1 MQAGDEQTASAVA
14 KGLTKKR
21 KQLSKP
27 LRCELIA
34 GVHRPVSK
42 IATQPGP
49 KPKGKVVLPHQR
61 RQPQLQQ
68 KHQGKG
74 VYKLPAASTYDLWN
88 VEAEQT
94 DPRLDKHNNIP
105 GAINGSAGR
114 PSKRRKQAV
123 KPTACAVEVDAAG
136 CSYNPDVE
144 HHQEALSQAVA
155 TEMQKVYKQD
165 LLPKRVP
172 RFVDYEP
179 ETDELALLQVDAE
192 PDSDDDSAAP
202 SAAAAS
208 GKPVAAVSLRTKR
221 IKKDRGLELRRRLR
235 EEEDERRRALK
246 AQRRD
251 IDNVKHIQQQLQEEE
266 ADRCIE
272 HAQRHSWHYCRRT
285 AYSICCHDQQS
296 WSAVKVVMCCTLQ
309 CEPSTRD
316 CKAGST
322 SRVAAALVLFLR
334 LQHAAVPV
342 MCQATVKAA
351 VKDRKH
357 FAYCRQ
363 EVRAAKAAAKAE
375 KAMHEPPRLGKVKFE
390 AEPVQV
396 MMTNSALLGPGAP
409 VMLSVSTAVTVLPSD
424 SCDALSMS
432 YVAGACT
439 SLQWVAK
446 TTSGLDAVSL

>member
-1 MQAGDEQTASAVA
+1 
-14 KGLTKKR
+14 
-21 KQLSKP
+21 
-27 LRCELIA
+27 
-34 GVHRPVSK
+34 
-42 IATQPGP
+42 
-49 KPKGKVVLPHQR
+49 
-61 RQPQLQQ
+61 
-68 KHQGKG
+68 

-192 PDSDDDSAAP
+192 PDSDDDAAAP
-202 SAAAAS
+202 SAADAAGAAS

-272 HAQRHSWHYCRRT
+272 HAQRHSWHSCRRA
-285 AYSICCHDQQS
+285 AYCSEQQS
-296 WSAVKVVMCCTLQ
+296 WSAKNVMISCKVWFGLSMRTARLTVCQPLQ
-309 CEPSTRD
+309 LNYWCLGCSMACPCHVSGYWLL
-316 CKAGST
+316 CQMAGSI
-322 SRVAAALVLFLR
+322 LV
-334 LQHAAVPV
+334 
-342 MCQATVKAA
+342 
-351 VKDRKH
+351 
-357 FAYCRQ
+357 
-363 EVRAAKAAAKAE
+363 
-375 KAMHEPPRLGKVKFE
+375 
-390 AEPVQV
+390 
-396 MMTNSALLGPGAP
+396 
-409 VMLSVSTAVTVLPSD
+409 
-424 SCDALSMS
+424 
-432 YVAGACT
+432 VAGKRCGLPRQLQKQRRQCMSRPAWARS
-439 SLQWVAK
+439 SLMRSQCR
-446 TTSGLDAVSL
+446 

>member
-1 MQAGDEQTASAVA
+1 MAPSKTSRKGKKAWRKNINTRQLEEDLTRHHKEEQEGTALQAFPDVNLFFVDKAGDDQTASAVA

-34 GVHRPVSK
+34 GSHRPVTK
-42 IATQPGP
+42 AATQPGP
-49 KPKGKVVLPHQR
+49 KPKGKLVLPHQR

-105 GAINGSAGR
+105 GAVNGSAGR

-202 SAAAAS
+202 SAATAS
-208 GKPVAAVSLRTKR
+208 GKPEAAVSLRTKR

-266 ADRCIE
+266 ADR
-272 HAQRHSWHYCRRT
+272 
-285 AYSICCHDQQS
+285 
-296 WSAVKVVMCCTLQ
+296 
-309 CEPSTRD
+309 
-316 CKAGST
+316 
-322 SRVAAALVLFLR
+322 
-334 LQHAAVPV
+334 
-342 MCQATVKAA
+342 
-351 VKDRKH
+351 
-357 FAYCRQ
+357 Q

-396 MMTNSALLGPGAP
+396 LL
-409 VMLSVSTAVTVLPSD
+409 SEEVSGSLRKLRPTATLTRD
-424 SCDALSMS
+424 RFK
-432 YVAGACT
+432 
-439 SLQWVAK
+439 SLQRQGIIEPRVAAK
-446 TTSGLDAVSL
+446 GRKQPKRVSFTQGERADNAEAGMEEIRALQNMRKQN

>member
-1 MQAGDEQTASAVA
+1 MAPAKTSKKGKKAWRKNIDTRQLEEDLTRHQKEKQEGTALQTFPDSNLFFVDKAGDEQTASAVA

-34 GVHRPVSK
+34 GVHRPVYK
-42 IATQPGP
+42 TATQPGP

-88 VEAEQT
+88 AEAEQT

-105 GAINGSAGR
+105 GAISGSAGR

-266 ADRCIE
+266 ADR
-272 HAQRHSWHYCRRT
+272 
-285 AYSICCHDQQS
+285 
-296 WSAVKVVMCCTLQ
+296 
-309 CEPSTRD
+309 
-316 CKAGST
+316 
-322 SRVAAALVLFLR
+322 
-334 LQHAAVPV
+334 
-342 MCQATVKAA
+342 
-351 VKDRKH
+351 
-357 FAYCRQ
+357 Q
-363 EVRAAKAAAKAE
+363 EVQAAKAAAKVE

-396 MMTNSALLGPGAP
+396 LL
-409 VMLSVSTAVTVLPSD
+409 SEEVSGSLRKLRPTATLTRD
-424 SCDALSMS
+424 RFK
-432 YVAGACT
+432 
-439 SLQWVAK
+439 SLQRQGIIEPRVAAK
-446 TTSGLDAVSL
+446 GRKQPKRVSYTQGERADNAEAGMEEVRALQNMRKQK

>member
-1 MQAGDEQTASAVA
+1 MFCYCYRPTRYTLPCSWYFSHLQAGDEQTASAVA

-34 GVHRPVSK
+34 GVHRPITK
-42 IATQPGP
+42 AATQPGP
-49 KPKGKVVLPHQR
+49 KPKGKLVLPHQR

-179 ETDELALLQVDAE
+179 ETDELALLQVDADQ
-192 PDSDDDSAAP
+192 DSEDDAAAP
-202 SAAAAS
+202 SAADAAAL
-208 GKPVAAVSLRTKR
+208 GKPVAAASLRTKR
-221 IKKDRGLELRRRLR
+221 IKRDRGLELRRRLR

-251 IDNVKHIQQQLQEEE
+251 IDNVKHLQQQLQEEE
-266 ADRCIE
+266 ADRCVENAIG
-272 HAQRHSWHYCRRT
+272 SCRRA
-285 AYSICCHDQQS
+285 AYSTCCPELQS
-296 WSAVKVVMCCTLQ
+296 WSAKKGMMCC
-309 CEPSTRD
+309 
-316 CKAGST
+316 KA
-322 SRVAAALVLFLR
+322 
-334 LQHAAVPV
+334 
-342 MCQATVKAA
+342 
-351 VKDRKH
+351 
-357 FAYCRQ
+357 
-363 EVRAAKAAAKAE
+363 
-375 KAMHEPPRLGKVKFE
+375 
-390 AEPVQV
+390 
-396 MMTNSALLGPGAP
+396 
-409 VMLSVSTAVTVLPSD
+409 
-424 SCDALSMS
+424 
-432 YVAGACT
+432 
-439 SLQWVAK
+439 
-446 TTSGLDAVSL
+446 

>member
-1 MQAGDEQTASAVA
+1 MCTVLFRQITFRIPRNGTRTTYISSQIYHHTHLLVLQLEEDLTRHQKEEQEGTALQTFPDSNLFFVDKVAGLHCSVIVASPCASLYHAHDTSRLQAGDEQTASAVA

-34 GVHRPVSK
+34 GAHRPVTK
-42 IATQPGP
+42 AATQPGH
-49 KPKGKVVLPHQR
+49 KSKGKLVLPHQR

-88 VEAEQT
+88 VKAEQT

-155 TEMQKVYKQD
+155 TEMQKVYKQE

-192 PDSDDDSAAP
+192 PDSDDDPAAP
-202 SAAAAS
+202 SAADAAAAAS
-208 GKPVAAVSLRTKR
+208 GQPVAAASQRTKR

-266 ADRCIE
+266 ADRCINN
-272 HAQRHSWHYCRRT
+272 AYCNWHCCRRA
-285 AYSICCHDQQS
+285 AYSTCCPEQRI
-296 WSAVKVVMCCTLQ
+296 WSAVKVVMCC
-309 CEPSTRD
+309 
-316 CKAGST
+316 KI
-322 SRVAAALVLFLR
+322 
-334 LQHAAVPV
+334 
-342 MCQATVKAA
+342 
-351 VKDRKH
+351 
-357 FAYCRQ
+357 
-363 EVRAAKAAAKAE
+363 
-375 KAMHEPPRLGKVKFE
+375 
-390 AEPVQV
+390 
-396 MMTNSALLGPGAP
+396 
-409 VMLSVSTAVTVLPSD
+409 
-424 SCDALSMS
+424 
-432 YVAGACT
+432 
-439 SLQWVAK
+439 
-446 TTSGLDAVSL
+446 

>member
-1 MQAGDEQTASAVA
+1 MAPSKTSRKGKKAWRKNINTRQLEEDLTRHQKEEQEGTALQTFPDSNLFFVDKAGDEQIASAVA

-34 GVHRPVSK
+34 GVHRPVTK
-42 IATQPGP
+42 AATQPGH
-49 KPKGKVVLPHQR
+49 KSKGKLVLPHQR

-94 DPRLDKHNNIP
+94 DPRLDRHNNIP
-105 GAINGSAGR
+105 
-114 PSKRRKQAV
+114 
-123 KPTACAVEVDAAG
+123 VEVDAAG

-155 TEMQKVYKQD
+155 TEMQKVYKQE

-192 PDSDDDSAAP
+192 PDSDDDPAAHSAADA
-202 SAAAAS
+202 AAAAS
-208 GKPVAAVSLRTKR
+208 GKPVTAVSMRTKR

-266 ADRCIE
+266 ADRE
-272 HAQRHSWHYCRRT
+272 
-285 AYSICCHDQQS
+285 
-296 WSAVKVVMCCTLQ
+296 
-309 CEPSTRD
+309 
-316 CKAGST
+316 
-322 SRVAAALVLFLR
+322 
-334 LQHAAVPV
+334 
-342 MCQATVKAA
+342 
-351 VKDRKH
+351 
-357 FAYCRQ
+357 
-363 EVRAAKAAAKAE
+363 EVRGAKAAAKAE
-375 KAMHEPPRLGKVKFE
+375 KARHEPPRLGKLKFE

-396 MMTNSALLGPGAP
+396 LL
-409 VMLSVSTAVTVLPSD
+409 SEEVSGSLRKLRPTATLTRD
-424 SCDALSMS
+424 RFK
-432 YVAGACT
+432 
-439 SLQWVAK
+439 SLQRQGIIEPRVAAK
-446 TTSGLDAVSL
+446 GRKQPKRVSYTQGERADNAEAGMEEIRALQNKRKQK

>member
-34 GVHRPVSK
+34 GVHRPVTK
-42 IATQPGP
+42 AATQPGH
-49 KPKGKVVLPHQR
+49 KPKGKLVLPHQR

-192 PDSDDDSAAP
+192 PDSDDDAAAP
-202 SAAAAS
+202 SAADAAGAAS

-272 HAQRHSWHYCRRT
+272 HAQRHSWHSCRRA
-285 AYSICCHDQQS
+285 AYCSEQQS
-296 WSAVKVVMCCTLQ
+296 WSAKNVMISCKVWFGLSMRTARLTVCQPLQ
-309 CEPSTRD
+309 LNYWCLGCSMACPCHVSGYWLL
-316 CKAGST
+316 CQMAGSI
-322 SRVAAALVLFLR
+322 LV
-334 LQHAAVPV
+334 
-342 MCQATVKAA
+342 
-351 VKDRKH
+351 
-357 FAYCRQ
+357 
-363 EVRAAKAAAKAE
+363 
-375 KAMHEPPRLGKVKFE
+375 
-390 AEPVQV
+390 
-396 MMTNSALLGPGAP
+396 
-409 VMLSVSTAVTVLPSD
+409 
-424 SCDALSMS
+424 
-432 YVAGACT
+432 VAGKRCGLPRQLQKQRRQCMSRPAWARS
-439 SLQWVAK
+439 SLMRSQCR
-446 TTSGLDAVSL
+446 

>member
-1 MQAGDEQTASAVA
+1 MAPSKTSRKGKKAWRKNINTRQLEEDVTRHQKEEQEGTALQTFPDSNLFFVDKAGDEQTASAVA
-14 KGLTKKR
+14 KGLTKNR

-34 GVHRPVSK
+34 GVHRPVTK
-42 IATQPGP
+42 AAIQPGH
-49 KPKGKVVLPHQR
+49 KPKGKLVLPHQR

-88 VEAEQT
+88 VEAEQA

-105 GAINGSAGR
+105 GALNGSAGR

-136 CSYNPDVE
+136 CSYNPDLE

-192 PDSDDDSAAP
+192 QDSDDD
-202 SAAAAS
+202 AAAALDT
-208 GKPVAAVSLRTKR
+208 PVPAVSLRMKR
-221 IKKDRGLELRRRLR
+221 IKRDRGLELRRRLR
-235 EEEDERRRALK
+235 EEEGERRRALK
-246 AQRRD
+246 SQRRD

-266 ADRCIE
+266 ADRE
-272 HAQRHSWHYCRRT
+272 
-285 AYSICCHDQQS
+285 
-296 WSAVKVVMCCTLQ
+296 
-309 CEPSTRD
+309 
-316 CKAGST
+316 
-322 SRVAAALVLFLR
+322 
-334 LQHAAVPV
+334 
-342 MCQATVKAA
+342 
-351 VKDRKH
+351 
-357 FAYCRQ
+357 
-363 EVRAAKAAAKAE
+363 EVRAAKAAAKTE
-375 KAMHEPPRLGKVKFE
+375 KATHEPPRLGKVKFE

-396 MMTNSALLGPGAP
+396 LL
-409 VMLSVSTAVTVLPSD
+409 SEEVSGSLRKLRPTATLTRD
-424 SCDALSMS
+424 RFK
-432 YVAGACT
+432 
-439 SLQWVAK
+439 SLQRQGIIEPRVAAK
-446 TTSGLDAVSL
+446 GRKQPKRVSYTQGERAYNAEASMEEIRVLQNKRKQK

>member
-1 MQAGDEQTASAVA
+1 LQAGDEQTASAVA

-34 GVHRPVSK
+34 GVHRPVTK
-42 IATQPGP
+42 AATQPGH
-49 KPKGKVVLPHQR
+49 KPKGKLVLPHQR

-192 PDSDDDSAAP
+192 QDSEDDAAAP
-202 SAAAAS
+202 STADAATL

-272 HAQRHSWHYCRRT
+272 HAQRHSWHSCRRA
-285 AYSICCHDQQS
+285 AYCSEQQS
-296 WSAVKVVMCCTLQ
+296 WSAKNVMISCKVWF
-309 CEPSTRD
+309 
-316 CKAGST
+316 G
-322 SRVAAALVLFLR
+322 
-334 LQHAAVPV
+334 
-342 MCQATVKAA
+342 
-351 VKDRKH
+351 
-357 FAYCRQ
+357 
-363 EVRAAKAAAKAE
+363 
-375 KAMHEPPRLGKVKFE
+375 
-390 AEPVQV
+390 
-396 MMTNSALLGPGAP
+396 
-409 VMLSVSTAVTVLPSD
+409 
-424 SCDALSMS
+424 LSMRTARLTVCQPLQLNYWCLGCS
-432 YVAGACT
+432 MACPCHVSGYWQSSCKWQEASWLLQARGAGCQGSCKSREGNA
-439 SLQWVAK
+439 
-446 TTSGLDAVSL
+446 